1 MVKIAING
9 LGRIGR
15 CILRAVF
22 EENIEGIEI
31 VAVNGPAEISQHV
44 HLLQYDSIHGRFPFE
59 ITHDET
65 NIIIN
70 GKKIPLLRE
79 KEIEKIDWKKFG
91 NDVVVLEC
99 TGKFTK
105 TEDLQKHINSG
116 ALKVILSAPA
126 KSSDVKTVVFGVNN
140 NVLTASD
147 SIISIGSCT
156 TNCLAPFA
164 KVLHEKI
171 GINKGF
177 MTTIHSDT
185 GDQNV
190 VDGSHKSDMR
200 RARACGVSMVPT
212 STGAAKAI
220 GLVLPELK
228 GKLDGSAIRVP
239 TPNVS
244 VVDLTFEA
252 SRKTTIEEV
261 NELLKNAS
269 EGELSGILGF
279 QTKPLVS
286 IDFNHTSYS
295 SIVDSLETKV
305 IGGNMVRVLSW
316 YDNEWG
322 FSIRMLDVAKFW
334 NKL

>member
-1 MVKIAING
+1 MKKSNQKIKIIAVVALFLAFVNTSKGQYDAMFTQYMFNEMFINPAYAGSKEAMSATLLHRQQWVNFPGRPVTTTFSLHGPLMQNKMG
-9 LGRIGR
+9 LG
-15 CILRAVF
+15 V
-22 EENIEGIEI
+22 
-31 VAVNGPAEISQHV
+31 S
-44 HLLQYDSIHGRFPFE
+44 
-59 ITHDET
+59 
-65 NIIIN
+65 
-70 GKKIPLLRE
+70 
-79 KEIEKIDWKKFG
+79 
-91 NDVVVLEC
+91 VL
-99 TGKFTK
+99 
-105 TEDLQKHINSG
+105 N
-116 ALKVILSAPA
+116 
-126 KSSDVKTVVFGVNN
+126 
-140 NVLTASD
+140 
-147 SIISIGSCT
+147 
-156 TNCLAPFA
+156 
-164 KVLHEKI
+164 EKI

-177 MTTIHSDT
+177 MTTIHSYT

-252 SRKTTIEEV
+252 SRKTSVAEV

-305 IGGNMVRVLSW
+305 IGENMVRVLSW